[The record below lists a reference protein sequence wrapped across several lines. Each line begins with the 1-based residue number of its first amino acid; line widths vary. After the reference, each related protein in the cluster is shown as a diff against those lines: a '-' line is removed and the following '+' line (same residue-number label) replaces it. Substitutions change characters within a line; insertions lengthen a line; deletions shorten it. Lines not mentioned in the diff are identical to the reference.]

1 MIHHCSQFDVTLI
14 IPEGAVQQ
22 LTNVWFGACQ
32 LSDRFEFGNYVPV
45 TPIVW
50 LYTDKELIKPAKLS
64 QPHNIDIN
72 TIEKGQLTHL
82 VANDK
87 KFMENQYFQ
96 FIPSN
101 DKFEVKKRGFETS
114 CHHFCSKC
122 ISAGKDQYRKM
133 KKWYSITMAQKEE
146 DTNVKFHFCIFPAQI
161 PCYKV
166 FAIK

>member
-1 MIHHCSQFDVTLI
+1 MTHYCSQSGVTLI

-22 LTNVWFGACQ
+22 LTNVWFGVCQ

-72 TIEKGQLTHL
+72 TIEEGQLIHL
-82 VANDK
+82 VASDK
-87 KFMENQYFQ
+87 TFMEDHYFQ

-101 DKFEVKKRGFETS
+101 DEFKVKEKIFETS
-114 CHHFCSKC
+114 CHHFCSNC
-122 ISAGKDQYRKM
+122 IAANKDNYRKIM
-133 KKWYSITMAQKEE
+133 KWYTIAMAQKEE
-146 DTNVKFHFCIFPAQI
+146 NDTTVKFHFCIFPAQVH
-161 PCYKV
+161 CLEV
-166 FAIK
+166 FAI